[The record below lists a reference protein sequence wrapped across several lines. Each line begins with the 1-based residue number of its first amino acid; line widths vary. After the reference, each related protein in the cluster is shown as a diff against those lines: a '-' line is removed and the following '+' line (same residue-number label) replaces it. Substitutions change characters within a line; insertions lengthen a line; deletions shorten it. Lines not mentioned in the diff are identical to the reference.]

1 MWKDVVK
8 AKKFRTGP
16 SCLYNSTMLITI
28 SRCLFVKSSKA
39 IKGATK
45 IMKEKYDDFNDKTKD
60 TKYNDEYRFYMRLIR
75 NGMPIERAARQ
86 IHESKIQYD
95 DKGNFTV
102 KE

>member
-8 AKKFRTGP
+8 AKKFRTAAA
-16 SCLYNSTMLITI
+16 Y
-28 SRCLFVKSSKA
+28 FKDKS

-45 IMKEKYDDFNDKTKD
+45 IMKEKYDDFNDKTRD
-60 TKYNDEYRFYMRLIR
+60 TKYKDEYRFYRKLILR
-75 NGMPIERAARQ
+75 GMSIERAARQ
-86 IHESKIQYD
+86 THPSKLIWD